1 MGADASAALGA
12 RQVAGTWVQ
21 NRGFA
26 KKVTARAAGS
36 QLGGVVGSV
45 AAGAIGG
52 GRAQA
57 SLDTPTFG
65 RDAYLAASD
74 QEIALVRTKQGPFK
88 LKITEETIARAPL
101 TSVVAAAVGDGKL
114 ACPITIQFDSGA
126 RWELDVPRAGKKAAQ
141 QLVAALP
148 VGTGTSGRP

>member
-1 MGADASAALGA
+1 MGADASGALGA

-21 NRGFA
+21 KRGFA
-26 KKVTARAAGS
+26 KKVTAGAAGS

-52 GRAQA
+52 GRSAI
-57 SLDTPTFG
+57 SMDTPAFG

-74 QEIALVRTKQGPFK
+74 REIALVKSKQGPFK
-88 LKITEETIARAPL
+88 LKITDETIAREPV
-101 TSVVAAAVGDGKL
+101 TSVVAANVGDGKL
-114 ACPITIQFDSGA
+114 ACPITIEFETGA
-126 RWELDVPRAGKKAAQ
+126 RWEFDVPRAGKKAAQ

-148 VGTGTSGRP
+148 VGGGVSGRP